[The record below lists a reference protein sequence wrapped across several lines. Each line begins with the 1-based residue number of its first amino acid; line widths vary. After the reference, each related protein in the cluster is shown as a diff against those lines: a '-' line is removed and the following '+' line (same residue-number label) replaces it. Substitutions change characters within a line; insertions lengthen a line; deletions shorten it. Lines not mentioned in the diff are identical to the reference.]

1 MYEIKQIF
9 ESNGR
14 KMVHDINLG
23 RFESLT
29 AAQNALHKYVTGL
42 INDQHLENDVL
53 VEEAMQTVIYG
64 DDIMRAGKQV
74 YQIMKVGETSGQE

>member
-9 ESNGR
+9 ESNGQ
-14 KMVHDINLG
+14 KLVHDINLG
-23 RFESLT
+23 RFESLI

-42 INDQHLENDVL
+42 ISDQHLENDVL
-53 VEEAMQTVIYG
+53 VEEATQTVIYG

>member
-9 ESNGR
+9 ESNGQ

-29 AAQNALHKYVTGL
+29 AAQNALHEYVTGL

-53 VEEAMQTVIYG
+53 VEEATQTVIYG